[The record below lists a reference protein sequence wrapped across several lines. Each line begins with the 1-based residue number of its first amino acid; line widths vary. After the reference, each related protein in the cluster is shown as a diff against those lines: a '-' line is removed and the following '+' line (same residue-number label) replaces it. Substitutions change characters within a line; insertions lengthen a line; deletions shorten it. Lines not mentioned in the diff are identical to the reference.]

1 MLYMRCLPRSRGVP
15 NLFSLLLVGK
25 YGLTWAN
32 LSSYPPSSVD
42 LPGSNRHLW
51 ILWHVKLAS
60 IIPSRPQSLCFN
72 EELAGFQPPA
82 AAWVGGLL
90 LILSKI
96 WAPVHLKCP
105 RKLFRL
111 DNHHSNLGKRAWK
124 WCVSR
129 RTQPNIKLSTTWWAW
144 YHFLLSLVH
153 LHVSSHPQICS
164 VLIKIPV
171 NSRYYT
177 PDKGKITMNYHSWL
191 LSMPYAS
198 FIAQISKQL
207 AQRTNEA
214 TNQWS
219 TKVYT

>member
-124 WCVSR
+124 WCVCQDVLNQTSNCPQLDGCGITFCSLLCICMCHHTLR
-129 RTQPNIKLSTTWWAW
+129 FVQYWSKSQWIAAITHPIKE
-144 YHFLLSLVH
+144 
-153 LHVSSHPQICS
+153 
-164 VLIKIPV
+164 K
-171 NSRYYT
+171 
-177 PDKGKITMNYHSWL
+177 
-191 LSMPYAS
+191 
-198 FIAQISKQL
+198 
-207 AQRTNEA
+207 
-214 TNQWS
+214 
-219 TKVYT
+219 

>member
-42 LPGSNRHLW
+42 LPGSHRHLW

-82 AAWVGGLL
+82 PAWVGGLL

-124 WCVSR
+124 WCVCVK
-129 RTQPNIKLSTTWWAW
+129 T
-144 YHFLLSLVH
+144 Y
-153 LHVSSHPQICS
+153 
-164 VLIKIPV
+164 
-171 NSRYYT
+171 
-177 PDKGKITMNYHSWL
+177 
-191 LSMPYAS
+191 
-198 FIAQISKQL
+198 
-207 AQRTNEA
+207 
-214 TNQWS
+214 S
-219 TKVYT
+219 TKHQIVHNLMGVVSLFALSCASACVITPSDLFSIDQNPSE